1 MLEIASLKEITLI
14 KENERQKVFLVEDPD
29 GKKYIKRVLSDDKRE
44 VYKVLE
50 KIKHE
55 NIPNIYY
62 VGFDSDTIVLEEYV
76 AGIPL
81 SDFMEQGKKLNQKQ
95 VRNISKQIL
104 SAMEVLHKVDII
116 HKDIKPDNIL
126 IDDSNHVWLTD
137 YDIARIYRKEIR
149 KDTETMG
156 TFGYAP
162 IEQFGMLPTDFKTD
176 IYAFGVTLSILLE
189 YINTK
194 VFLVKVAEK
203 CKKVDP
209 SERYQNAKEVERA
222 ITWNALKYP
231 LVFIIS
237 VIVLV
242 VFLIGIFQSQKGIKV
257 NPEDDNS
264 KQIETEVSQPE
275 VTDELGPTADS
286 EIKKEPD
293 TKMPVETP
301 KSTPS
306 VEEVDFEGTFS
317 GFEDGSNEALYR
329 NHSYYSQVCIFSM
342 QSPWEHLI
350 FIDDVNKT
358 GKLKLGEND
367 TVVDADITL
376 TDGILDVKL
385 RDDFGHTFHQQFQ
398 FQGQYEYTKHYTEDL
413 RKNADIICYDFN
425 GDGDTELLVGLS
437 EGAMGALGKQFYN
450 NVNYCIAWCIQYD
463 ENKGFT
469 LCDGDMF
476 SKGYSFSVNDA
487 IKKLNVSWEDIGD
500 VTGYLMEGDK
510 IIPN

>member
-1 MLEIASLKEITLI
+1 MFELASLKEITLI
-14 KENERQKVFLVEDPD
+14 KENERQKVYLVEGPD
-29 GKKYIKRVLSDDKRE
+29 GKKYIKRVLFGDKRE
-44 VYKVLE
+44 VYKVLK
-50 KIKHE
+50 KITHD
-55 NIPNIYY
+55 NIPTIYD
-62 VGFDSDTIVLEEYV
+62 VGFNSDTVVLEEYV
-76 AGIPL
+76 EGIPL
-81 SDFMEQGKKLNQKQ
+81 SDFMEQRKKLNQKQ

-104 SAMEVLHKVDII
+104 SALETLHKADII

-126 IDDSNHVWLTD
+126 IDESYRVWLTD

-149 KDTETMG
+149 KDTETRG

-194 VFLVKVAEK
+194 GFLFRVAEK

-231 LVFIIS
+231 LVVIVS

-242 VFLIGIFQSQKGIKV
+242 VFLIGIFQSQKGIEV
-257 NPEDDNS
+257 NLGETNH
-264 KQIETEVSQPE
+264 KQIQS
-275 VTDELGPTADS
+275 
-286 EIKKEPD
+286 I
-293 TKMPVETP
+293 
-301 KSTPS
+301 
-306 VEEVDFEGTFS
+306 EEATFEGTFS

-398 FQGQYEYTKHYTEDL
+398 YQGQYEYTKHYTEDL

-425 GDGDTELLVGLS
+425 GDGATELLVGLS

>member
-1 MLEIASLKEITLI
+1 MFELASLKEITLI
-14 KENERQKVFLVEDPD
+14 KENERQKVYLVEDPD
-29 GKKYIKRVLSDDKRE
+29 GKKYIKRVLSGDKRE
-44 VYKVLE
+44 VYKVLK
-50 KIKHE
+50 KITHD
-55 NIPNIYY
+55 NIPTIYDI
-62 VGFDSDTIVLEEYV
+62 GFDSDTIVLEEYV
-76 AGIPL
+76 EGIPL
-81 SDFMEQGKKLNQKQ
+81 SDFMEQRKKLNQKQ
-95 VRNISKQIL
+95 ARNISKQIL
-104 SAMEVLHKVDII
+104 SAMEVLHKANII

-126 IDDSNHVWLTD
+126 IDESYHVWLTD

-194 VFLVKVAEK
+194 GFLFRVAEK

-231 LVFIIS
+231 LVVIVS

-242 VFLIGIFQSQKGIKV
+242 VFLIGIFQSQKGIEV
-257 NPEDDNS
+257 NLGGTNH
-264 KQIETEVSQPE
+264 KQIQS
-275 VTDELGPTADS
+275 
-286 EIKKEPD
+286 I
-293 TKMPVETP
+293 
-301 KSTPS
+301 
-306 VEEVDFEGTFS
+306 EEATFEGTFS
-317 GFEDGSNEALYR
+317 GFQDGSNEALYR
-329 NHSYYSQVCIFSM
+329 NYSYYSQVCIFSM

-376 TDGILDVKL
+376 TNGILDVKL

-398 FQGQYEYTKHYTEDL
+398 YQGQYEYTKHYTEDL

-425 GDGDTELLVGLS
+425 GDGATELLVGLS

-463 ENKGFT
+463 ENNGFR
-469 LCDGDMF
+469 LCEGDMF
-476 SKGYSFSVNDA
+476 SKGYSFWMNEA
-487 IKKLNVSWEDIGD
+487 IRKLNVSWEDIGD

>member
-1 MLEIASLKEITLI
+1 M
-14 KENERQKVFLVEDPD
+14 
-29 GKKYIKRVLSDDKRE
+29 
-44 VYKVLE
+44 
-50 KIKHE
+50 
-55 NIPNIYY
+55 
-62 VGFDSDTIVLEEYV
+62 
-76 AGIPL
+76 
-81 SDFMEQGKKLNQKQ
+81 
-95 VRNISKQIL
+95 
-104 SAMEVLHKVDII
+104 
-116 HKDIKPDNIL
+116 
-126 IDDSNHVWLTD
+126 
-137 YDIARIYRKEIR
+137 
-149 KDTETMG
+149 
-156 TFGYAP
+156 
-162 IEQFGMLPTDFKTD
+162 
-176 IYAFGVTLSILLE
+176 TLSILLE

-194 VFLVKVAEK
+194 GFLFRVAEK

-231 LVFIIS
+231 LVVIVS

-242 VFLIGIFQSQKGIKV
+242 VFLIGIFQSQKGIEV
-257 NPEDDNS
+257 NLGETNH
-264 KQIETEVSQPE
+264 KQIQS
-275 VTDELGPTADS
+275 
-286 EIKKEPD
+286 I
-293 TKMPVETP
+293 
-301 KSTPS
+301 
-306 VEEVDFEGTFS
+306 EEATFEGTFS

-398 FQGQYEYTKHYTEDL
+398 YQGQYEYTKHYTEDL

-425 GDGDTELLVGLS
+425 GDGATELLVGLS

>member
-1 MLEIASLKEITLI
+1 MFEIASLKEITLI

-44 VYKVLE
+44 VYKVLA

-81 SDFMEQGKKLNQKQ
+81 SDFMEQRKKLNQKQ

-104 SAMEVLHKVDII
+104 SALETLHKADII

-126 IDDSNHVWLTD
+126 IDESYRVWLTD

-176 IYAFGVTLSILLE
+176 IYAFGVTLCILLE

-194 VFLVKVAEK
+194 GFLFRVAEK

-231 LVFIIS
+231 IIVIVS

-242 VFLIGIFQSQKGIKV
+242 VFLIGIFQSQKGIEV
-257 NPEDDNS
+257 NLGGTNH
-264 KQIETEVSQPE
+264 KQIQS
-275 VTDELGPTADS
+275 
-286 EIKKEPD
+286 I
-293 TKMPVETP
+293 
-301 KSTPS
+301 
-306 VEEVDFEGTFS
+306 EEATFEGTFS
-317 GFEDGSNEALYR
+317 GFQDGSNEALYR

-367 TVVDADITL
+367 TIVDADITL
-376 TDGILDVKL
+376 TNGILDVKL

-398 FQGQYEYTKHYTEDL
+398 YQGQYAYIKHYTEDL

-425 GDGDTELLVGLS
+425 GDGATELLVGLS
-437 EGAMGALGKQFYN
+437 EGTMGAIGKQFYN